1 MQRTVATLT
10 KQTTKGLSTWSFVV
24 CDGVHIAFGG
34 TTNRCRTF
42 RTMRQMKDC
51 IQNFIFRYGYV
62 ADIKSAPR
70 PVKKVN
76 PVKTFIR
83 PDSELPVDLQQDLW
97 ALTPTFKEVESAESV
112 PSEPELAL
120 QDGTPVVVESPLF

>member
-10 KQTTKGLSTWSFVV
+10 KQTTNGLSTWSFVV
-24 CDGVHIAFGG
+24 CDGLHIAFGG

-42 RTMRQMKDC
+42 RTMRQMRDC
-51 IQNFIFRYGYV
+51 MQSFIFRYGYV
-62 ADIKSAPR
+62 ADIKSAPK

-76 PVKTFIR
+76 PVQSLTR
-83 PDSELPVDLQQDLW
+83 PDTELPEDLQRDLW
-97 ALTPTFKEVESAESV
+97 SLPSV

-120 QDGTPVVVESPLF
+120 QDGTPVVVETPLF